1 MKKIGFI
8 GLGNMG
14 LPMSENLLNSNYTVY
29 GSDLNEKAVETFQ
42 QLGGIIGVPI
52 SEMANICDLIFTSLP
67 SNAAVEAVYL
77 GAGGLIEASPLGKIL
92 IDTSTVSPDLNEK
105 IEKAA
110 LEKELAF
117 LAAPVSGGVIGA
129 INRTLT
135 FMIGGPKQ
143 AFEKALPVINELG
156 ENIFHVSE
164 KIDSGTA
171 AKLINNLLIG
181 FYTAGVSEALN
192 LAKQS
197 GLDLEKL
204 YDILN
209 VSYGQSRIYERNYKS
224 FIAKEDYEP
233 GFALKLL
240 IKDLGFAIGLADK
253 NQLELPISKALLSM
267 YKEAEQSGFGDQD
280 MSVLY
285 KKISELPISVL
296 KKERA
301 K

>member
-67 SNAAVEAVYL
+67 SNAAVESVYL
-77 GAGGLIEASPLGKIL
+77 GAGGLIEASPLGRIL

-110 LEKELAF
+110 IEKELAF

-135 FMIGGPKQ
+135 FMIGGSKQ
-143 AFEKALPVINELG
+143 VFEKALPVINELG

-164 KIDSGTA
+164 KIDSGTV

-197 GLDLEKL
+197 GLELEKL
-204 YDILN
+204 YSILN

-233 GFALKLL
+233 GFSLKLL
-240 IKDLGFAIGLADK
+240 IKDLGFAMGMADK
-253 NQLELPISKALLSM
+253 IQLDLPISKALISM
-267 YKEAEQSGFGDQD
+267 YKEVEKSGFGDQD

-285 KKISELPISVL
+285 KKISEQPISVL
-296 KKERA
+296 KEERV